1 MSIFSNIFGGGEK
14 SKASSNKNTNIKW
27 ILLNALEQL
36 ETIKEQSKTESI
48 FIFKHSTRCGISS
61 MVIKQFE
68 KLFTEEHQRLK
79 VYYLDLLSYRNVSDK
94 VGYTFQVQHQ
104 SPQLLIIK
112 NGVCVYHAS
121 HYDITQTEL
130 SRFL

>member
-14 SKASSNKNTNIKW
+14 SRASSNKNTNIKW

-104 SPQLLIIK
+104 SP
-112 NGVCVYHAS
+112 
-121 HYDITQTEL
+121 
-130 SRFL
+130 